1 MAAAGRFLGVD
12 YGTRRIGL
20 AVSDPDG
27 RIAFPEGTLERR
39 GERRDVE
46 AICKLASERGVA
58 GIVVGLPLHMDGRR
72 GPEAE
77 AAEAFAGLLRAK
89 SGLPVELL
97 DERWTTQ
104 EAERALR
111 ESGRNARKRR
121 AVVDAVAA
129 TLLLRTWLAQRQAR
143 ADREGEGGA

>member
-1 MAAAGRFLGVD
+1 MAARGRFLGVD

-20 AVSDPDG
+20 AVSDPEA

-46 AICKLASERGVA
+46 AICKLVAERGVV

-77 AAEAFAGLLRAK
+77 AAEAFAGVLARAT
-89 SGLPVELL
+89 GLPVELL
-97 DERWTTQ
+97 DERWTTV
-104 EAERALR
+104 EAERALQ
-111 ESGRNARKRR
+111 ESGRKGRKRR

-129 TLLLRTWLAQRQAR
+129 TLLLRSWLER
-143 ADREGEGGA
+143 RERSGGEPA